1 VRWQLDGGVLGKI
14 KAFGARDLP
23 WQRCLW
29 DHAYSVKTRGLIP
42 IVGELLILRPFWY
55 IATLQVILMTHTD
68 SFNCHMRSL

>member
-14 KAFGARDLP
+14 KAFGARNLR

-29 DHAYSVKTRGLIP
+29 DHAYSVKTRDLIP

-55 IATLQVILMTHTD
+55 IATLQVSLMTHTD
-68 SFNCHMRSL
+68 SFDCHMRSL